1 MVSAR
6 CGQALRQVGASGRG
20 KVLGDGSAC
29 LMVLVV
35 FVWSIMVSAGVLLL
49 LQSEVGCILCNAN
62 YLCELWGLERHMAS
76 YGRR

>member
-1 MVSAR
+1 
-6 CGQALRQVGASGRG
+6 
-20 KVLGDGSAC
+20 
-29 LMVLVV
+29 MVLVV